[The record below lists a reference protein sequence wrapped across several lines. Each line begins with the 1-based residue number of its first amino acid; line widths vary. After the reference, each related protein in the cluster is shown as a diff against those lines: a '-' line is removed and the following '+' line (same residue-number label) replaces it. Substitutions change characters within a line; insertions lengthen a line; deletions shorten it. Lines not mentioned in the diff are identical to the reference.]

1 MYRMNVLVVALSIAA
16 SGLSACSRPVT
27 GPSSSAGQTVE
38 TAAIAIAGTLWKLQ
52 SFQQSGGA
60 NVPVSDPER
69 FTLEFLPSGRMS
81 IRADCNQ
88 CASSYSLSG
97 ETLAVGPNAACTRA
111 ACLSAPF
118 DQEYVTAL
126 TAATVARVSG
136 NTLECV
142 SPQGVLRFAR

>member
-1 MYRMNVLVVALSIAA
+1 MYRMNVFVVALSLAA
-16 SGLSACSRPVT
+16 GGLSACSRSVA

-38 TAAIAIAGTLWKLQ
+38 TAAIAITGTLWKLQ
-52 SFQQSGGA
+52 SFQRSGGTS
-60 NVPVSDPER
+60 VPVSDPER
-69 FTLEFLPSGRMS
+69 FTLELLSNGRMS
-81 IRADCNQ
+81 VRADCNR

-126 TAATVARVSG
+126 TAATIARVSG

-142 SPQGVLRFAR
+142 SPQGVLKFAR

>member
-1 MYRMNVLVVALSIAA
+1 MYRMNVLVVALSMAA

-81 IRADCNQ
+81 IRAD
-88 CASSYSLSG
+88 SLSG